1 MENKILN
8 SLNNMNVIKTMHEY
22 EERCEKLNK
31 EDEIVRP
38 DFNAQEMN
46 YEVEMYSPDGE
57 FLGSTKDDIVFTD
70 WRARIKR
77 KGVPGYYVKINVETI
92 PLDKNATPK
101 EWLEGMFDAYT
112 LALMTFV

>member
-1 MENKILN
+1 
-8 SLNNMNVIKTMHEY
+8 MNVIKTMHEY

-38 DFNAQEMN
+38 DFNAQKMN

-70 WRARIKR
+70 WRARIKE
-77 KGVPGYYVKINVETI
+77 KGVSGYYIKINGETI
-92 PLDKNATPK
+92 PLDKKGTPK
-101 EWLEGMFDAYT
+101 EWLNGMFDALT
-112 LALMTFV
+112 FALMTLI

>member
-8 SLNNMNVIKTMHEY
+8 SLNNMGTITTIHEY
-22 EERCEKLNK
+22 QERCEKLDR

-38 DFNAQEMN
+38 DFNAKEMN

-57 FLGSTKDDIVFTD
+57 FLGATKDDVVFAD
-70 WRARIKR
+70 WRTRIKR
-77 KGVPGYYVKINVETI
+77 KGVSGYYIKINGETI

-101 EWLEGMFDAYT
+101 EWPEGMFDAYT
-112 LALMTFV
+112 FAAMELL

>member
-1 MENKILN
+1 ME
-8 SLNNMNVIKTMHEY
+8 VITTVHEY
-22 EERCEKLNK
+22 QERCEKLNK

-70 WRARIKR
+70 WRARIKE
-77 KGVPGYYVKINVETI
+77 KGISGYYIKINGETI
-92 PLDKNATPK
+92 HLDPHGTPK
-101 EWLEGMFDAYT
+101 DWLNIIFDALT
-112 LALMTFV
+112 FPLMTLI

>member
-1 MENKILN
+1 MTTIHK
-8 SLNNMNVIKTMHEY
+8 Y
-22 EERCEKLNK
+22 QERCEKLDQ

-38 DFNAQEMN
+38 DFNVQEMN

-57 FLGSTKDDIVFTD
+57 FLGSTKNDVVFAD

-77 KGVPGYYVKINVETI
+77 KGIHGYYIKVNGETI

-101 EWLEGMFDAYT
+101 EWLDGMFDAYT
-112 LALMTFV
+112 FALLESVIIILL

>member
-31 EDEIVRP
+31 EDKIVRP

-70 WRARIKR
+70 WRTRIKR
-77 KGVPGYYVKINVETI
+77 KGVPGYYVKINGETI
-92 PLDKNATPK
+92 PLDKKGTPK

-112 LALMTFV
+112 FALMTLF

>member
-1 MENKILN
+1 ME
-8 SLNNMNVIKTMHEY
+8 VITTVHEY
-22 EERCEKLNK
+22 QERCEKLNK

-70 WRARIKR
+70 WRARIKE
-77 KGVPGYYVKINVETI
+77 KGVSGYYIKINGETI
-92 PLDKNATPK
+92 PLDKKGTPK
-101 EWLEGMFDAYT
+101 EWLNGMFDALT
-112 LALMTFV
+112 FALMTLI

>member
-1 MENKILN
+1 ME
-8 SLNNMNVIKTMHEY
+8 VITTVHEY
-22 EERCEKLNK
+22 QERCEKLNK

-57 FLGSTKDDIVFTD
+57 FLGTTKDDVVFAD

-77 KGVPGYYVKINVETI
+77 KGVSGYYIKINGETI
-92 PLDKNATPK
+92 PLDKKGTPK
-101 EWLEGMFDAYT
+101 EWLNGMFDALT
-112 LALMTFV
+112 FALMTLI